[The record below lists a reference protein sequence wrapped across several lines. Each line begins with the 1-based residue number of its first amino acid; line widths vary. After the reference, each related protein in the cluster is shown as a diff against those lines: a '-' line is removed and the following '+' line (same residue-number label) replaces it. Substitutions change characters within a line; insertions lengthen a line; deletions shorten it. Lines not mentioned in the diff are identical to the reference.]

1 MLKIYAIPTLNSIKP
16 VLTAEW
22 LELDYELIPM
32 DFSQAEH
39 KTPEH
44 LARHPLG
51 KVPVIEHDGRV
62 LFESNAISIY
72 LAAVS
77 GSALY
82 PADAH
87 AQGLV
92 HQWIDMVSFHP
103 GRWLAE
109 HYFQHFIKP
118 KFLGGEPDHRELE
131 QANSFLDQQLPVLE
145 QHLASQPWL
154 AGKDITV
161 ADLVAVC
168 YFHTTEFSGY
178 SLDSYPAIT
187 AWYQR
192 IRASDAFARTTEQLG
207 LPR

>member
-1 MLKIYAIPTLNSIKP
+1 MLKIYAVPTLNSIKP

-22 LELDYELIPM
+22 LELDYEYVLM
-32 DFSQAEH
+32 DFSKGEH

-51 KVPVIEHDGRV
+51 KVPAIEHDGKA
-62 LFESNAISIY
+62 LFESNAICIY

-77 GSALY
+77 GSDLY
-82 PADAH
+82 PTDAR

-118 KFLGGEPDHRELE
+118 KFLGGEPDESELE
-131 QANSFLDQQLPVLE
+131 QANTFLDQQLPIVE
-145 QHLASQPWL
+145 QHLAAQAWFC
-154 AGKDITV
+154 GENITV
-161 ADLVAVC
+161 ADLVAFC

-178 SLDSYPAIT
+178 SLTSYPAIT
-187 AWYQR
+187 AWYGR
-192 IRASDAFARTTEQLG
+192 IRGSDAFARTAERLG
-207 LPR
+207 FPA